1 MSTLS
6 RYLGKEVAAST
17 ALVLAALLALFAL
30 LDLVR
35 ELGLVGIA
43 GYSISR
49 VLMYVAL
56 SAPGH
61 VYELLPLA
69 VLIGTI
75 LAFAQLAL
83 HSEYTVLRASG
94 ASMPRIAGAISLVGV
109 VFAVLTFVF
118 GEFVA
123 PVTER
128 MAQQLRLRSVVAG
141 VVAQQFRSGLWVK
154 DEGSFINVKQV
165 LADNTLLGVRL
176 FEFDR
181 EYRLKSVSEATRG
194 TYQGPNR
201 WHLEGVRQTRFE
213 GGVAVASAPG
223 AQEWRSVL
231 NPDILGVLL
240 VDPQQ
245 MSAAHLWSYVQHLRD
260 NKQRATRYEIAL
272 WSKFIYPLAVLVM
285 MVLALPFAALR
296 QREGGIGVK
305 IVAGIMLGLAFHLL
319 SRLFAHTGQLNDWPP
334 AAAAALPSLAFLA
347 AAAAMLWW
355 VERR

>member
-1 MSTLS
+1 MSTLT

-17 ALVLAALLALFAL
+17 GLVLAALLGLFAL

-35 ELGLVGIA
+35 ELGVLGIA
-43 GYSISR
+43 GYSMAR
-49 VLMYVAL
+49 VLLYVAL
-56 SAPGH
+56 SVPGH

-75 LAFAQLAL
+75 FAFARLAL

-94 ASMPRIAGAISLVGV
+94 ASMARIAAAISLTGAL
-109 VFAVLTFVF
+109 FAVLTFVF

-123 PVTER
+123 PATER
-128 MAQQLRLRSVVAG
+128 MAQQLRLKAVAG

-154 DEGSFINVKQV
+154 DEGSYINVKQV
-165 LADNTLLGVRL
+165 LPDNTLLGVRV
-176 FEFDR
+176 FEFDGAH
-181 EYRLKSVSEATRG
+181 RLLSVSEATRG

-201 WHLEGVRQTRFE
+201 WLLEGVKQTRFE
-213 GGVAVASAPG
+213 GDRALASAPG
-223 AQEWRSVL
+223 KQEWRSVL

-245 MSAAHLWSYVQHLRD
+245 MSAAHLWSYIQHLRE
-260 NKQRATRYEIAL
+260 NRQKATRYEIAL

-305 IVAGIMLGLAFHLL
+305 IVAGIMLGVAFHLL

-334 AAAAALPSLAFLA
+334 AAAAALPSLAFFAL
-347 AAAAMLWW
+347 AAAMLWW